1 MLRYA
6 SSDPPLRPSPR
17 TLRSLNETIGSLNPA
32 RPPSVAH
39 ADMAPIASSVTAN
52 LILRFRILLI
62 LFLLA
67 VVRRIGRRTVVV
79 SPVVGRPFVTWCGRR
94 RGHFC
99 LQVCPPLEAFRDFL
113 LESEG
118 SRLVEDAAAQ
128 LLRQVLLRDV
138 CLWNR
143 MGILVPFVV
152 PQVLHQARRSV
163 PDVHWNLR
171 GRALASGL
179 HGRAQAA

>member
-1 MLRYA
+1 
-6 SSDPPLRPSPR
+6 
-17 TLRSLNETIGSLNPA
+17 
-32 RPPSVAH
+32 
-39 ADMAPIASSVTAN
+39 MAPIASNAAAN

-143 MGILVPFVV
+143 MRILIPRVV
-152 PQVLHQARRSV
+152 AEVLHEGRWSV

-171 GRALASGL
+171 RGALAGGS
-179 HGRAQAA
+179 HRRAQAAV